1 MIGEW
6 PLTPIE
12 LANTLS
18 PLPVLVQSEMTE
30 TTMGI
35 CINERMANGAFSEQ
49 YVDHTTK
56 YKVFPNVAP
65 VANSVVMEVSQE
77 YPSSKSNSIFIA
89 NLFCGRNDSTNFA
102 RKIFVQKS
110 GKT

>member
-12 LANTLS
+12 LVNALS
-18 PLPVLVQSEMTE
+18 PLPVLVQGELTE

-35 CINERMANGAFSEQ
+35 CINERLAIGVFSEQ
-49 YVDHTTK
+49 CIDCTTK

-65 VANSVVMEVSQE
+65 VADSVVMQVCQE
-77 YPSSKSNSIFIA
+77 YPSSESSF
-89 NLFCGRNDSTNFA
+89 LFL
-102 RKIFVQKS
+102 
-110 GKT
+110 